1 MCNNRATYCRKVYS
15 LGKNK
20 RVYLLDVLNVD
31 VSNDVVLIGC
41 LGSVLNDRSTN
52 GTARLTAGSDSPLCS
67 GGRCCDSS
75 IMRLLLSE

>member
-1 MCNNRATYCRKVYS
+1 M
-15 LGKNK
+15 
-20 RVYLLDVLNVD
+20 D